1 MLAAAL
7 SHLKT
12 VAVVKIQIPPFMP
25 KTVEYTSYQPVSQ
38 LLTICMSN
46 KGKMPK
52 GGDNLF
58 LSVISAANCHHYPTS
73 DTETSLG
80 FRLQASQYLKLE
92 SSRFSTVFFLSA
104 SCLSFLL
111 FILLSGRVASHP
123 PLSYY
128 SLPSH
133 GKYSPMPDAQG
144 NVL

>member
-1 MLAAAL
+1 MCVRKKDMERERERD
-7 SHLKT
+7 KT
-12 VAVVKIQIPPFMP
+12 
-25 KTVEYTSYQPVSQ
+25 TSSATPRWS
-38 LLTICMSN
+38 LTHWCYFQE
-46 KGKMPK
+46 

-104 SCLSFLL
+104 SYLSFLL